1 MKVMLINGP
10 NLNLL
15 GSREKS
21 LYGSMSLSDLEARV
35 GEKARSLGIKLV
47 IFQSNHE
54 GEIIDKIHS
63 APGLKVNAILINPG
77 AYTHTS
83 VAIRDALLGVSIPFI
98 EVHISNI
105 AARED
110 FRRKSLFSD
119 IAMGTI
125 TGLGTYGYILGIEA
139 LHELLGTKAP

>member
-21 LYGSMSLSDLEARV
+21 LYGDMTLSDLE
-35 GEKARSLGIKLV
+35 GHISEKARTLGIEL
-47 IFQSNHE
+47 ILFQSNHE

-63 APGLKVNAILINPG
+63 APGQKVKAFLINPG

-98 EVHISNI
+98 EVHISNV

-139 LHELLGTKAP
+139 LHELLGTKAR